1 MTPVPQQRILV
12 IGKIGQIGWSLQR
25 TLSPLGEIVAKDHI
39 QLDLSKPDLIV
50 KVVREVRPTLIVNA
64 GAYTAVDKAESEKD
78 LAMAIN
84 GTGPGILAEEAKKLG
99 AGIVHYS
106 TDYVFDGTK
115 DSPYTEDDTPKPL
128 NTYGKSKLAGDQAV
142 QDSGAPYL
150 IFRTSWVYGMRGQN
164 FLRTILHLFHERE
177 EIRIVDDQFGAPTWS
192 RLITET
198 TAQVLAQ
205 IFSPQTQGFQR
216 HLQPELRGQ
225 DQLVR
230 FHRGDCRARCPQ
242 PPRAQGLAHRADPLD
257 RLPHAGQ
264 APGLRRALARQA
276 AEDLRCRDA
285 LVGESDGAVPRSAA
299 MRNSQALTYIDRF
312 GAPSRPKFIER

>member
-1 MTPVPQQRILV
+1 MTTVPQQRILV

-25 TLSPLGEIVAKDHI
+25 TLIPLGEIVAKDHI
-39 QLDLSKPDLIV
+39 QLDLANPDLIV

-64 GAYTAVDKAESEKD
+64 GAYTAVDKAESEQD

-115 DSPYTEDDTPKPL
+115 GSPYTEDDTPKPL

-142 QDSGAPYL
+142 QDAGAPYL

-205 IFSPQTQGFQR
+205 IFSPQTKGSLKDFSGIYNLSCAGKTSWYGFTAAIAEHVAR
-216 HLQPELRGQ
+216 NHLAPKVSRIAPIPSSDYPTPAKRPAYGVLSHDKLRKTFGVVMPSWENQ
-225 DQLVR
+225 MALCLD
-230 FHRGDCRARCPQ
+230 PQ
-242 PPRAQGLAHRADPLD
+242 Q
-257 RLPHAGQ
+257 
-264 APGLRRALARQA
+264 
-276 AEDLRCRDA
+276 
-285 LVGESDGAVPRSAA
+285 
-299 MRNSQALTYIDRF
+299 
-312 GAPSRPKFIER
+312 

>member
-1 MTPVPQQRILV
+1 MTTVPQQRILV
-12 IGKIGQIGWSLQR
+12 IGKVGQIGWSLQR
-25 TLSPLGEIVAKDHI
+25 TLTPLGAIVARDHI
-39 QLDLSKPDLIV
+39 ELDLANPDLIV
-50 KVVREVRPTLIVNA
+50 KAVREVRPTLIVNA

-115 DSPYTEDDTPKPL
+115 GSPYSEEDSPSPL
-128 NTYGKSKLAGDQAV
+128 NTYGKTKLAGDQAV

-164 FLRTILHLFHERE
+164 FLRTILHLFQERE

-192 RLITET
+192 RLISET

-205 IFSPQTQGFQR
+205 IFSPQTKGSLKDFSGVYNLSCSGKTSWYGFTAAIAEFVAR
-216 HLQPELRGQ
+216 NHLAPKVSRIAPIPSSDYPTPAKRPAYGVLSHDKLQKTFGLTMPSWENQMALCL
-225 DQLVR
+225 D
-230 FHRGDCRARCPQ
+230 PQ
-242 PPRAQGLAHRADPLD
+242 Q
-257 RLPHAGQ
+257 
-264 APGLRRALARQA
+264 
-276 AEDLRCRDA
+276 
-285 LVGESDGAVPRSAA
+285 
-299 MRNSQALTYIDRF
+299 
-312 GAPSRPKFIER
+312 